1 MVALLIGFVLI
12 LFALFAGL
20 PLAWG
25 LDWWNDVLIV
35 LRGGIPIL
43 AIFIGLIAVFIG
55 VADIKDKIEAKKEEE
70 EEDETESEEQ
80 SESIEKEEE
89 TSGADAEEQDAQE

>member
-1 MVALLIGFVLI
+1 MVALLIGLILI

-25 LDWWNDVLIV
+25 LDWWQDVLAV

-43 AIFIGLIAVFIG
+43 AIFIGIIAIFIG

-70 EEDETESEEQ
+70 EEAKEESESTSESNGGDETS
-80 SESIEKEEE
+80 
-89 TSGADAEEQDAQE
+89 

>member
-1 MVALLIGFVLI
+1 MLALIIGIVLI

-20 PLAWG
+20 PLGWG

-43 AIFIGLIAVFIG
+43 AIFIGFIAMFIG
-55 VADIKDKIEAKKEEE
+55 FADIKDKIEAKKEEE
-70 EEDETESEEQ
+70 EEDQEEQ
-80 SESIEKEEE
+80 ESQESQDEKPEVE
-89 TSGADAEEQDAQE
+89 